1 MLEFKTKLGK
11 NGQLLIPAD
20 CLQAM
25 NLAVND
31 EIIILVEDGEA
42 TFFTHEQAVKRSR
55 NIMKKGVRLSEKL
68 IENR

>member
-11 NGQLLIPAD
+11 YRQLLTPAA

-31 EIIILVEDGEA
+31 EIIILVEDGQA
-42 TFFTHEQAVKRSR
+42 KFFTLKHAVK
-55 NIMKKGVRLSEKL
+55 
-68 IENR
+68 